1 MACYRVRGTEES
13 SVCPRY
19 LKEINIIFIT
29 PTKFGLRSIKRE
41 GRQPHPSTELD

>member
-1 MACYRVRGTEES
+1 MACYRVRGTEDS

-29 PTKFGLRSIKRE
+29 PTKFGLRSNNK
-41 GRQPHPSTELD
+41 GGTQPVFNRKLD